1 MSQHL
6 SPELADRYRRRTLA
20 KPELIAADQHLA
32 SCQACRQLLADE
44 DTVSR
49 QIDSLRTDL
58 RASLELGHP
67 EYIQLEAYVD
77 QKLAAEERE
86 ALDLHFKSC
95 QLCAE
100 ELRDLQSFKAQL
112 DEAQPV
118 KPKNL
123 GTAAPSSLLSRL
135 FLPLH

>member
-32 SCQACRQLLADE
+32 SCQECRHLLADE
-44 DTVSR
+44 DTVTR

-58 RASLELGHP
+58 RASLQLVHP
-67 EYIQLEAYVD
+67 EYMQLEAYVD
-77 QKLAAEERE
+77 EKLAGEERE

-95 QLCAE
+95 SLCAE
-100 ELRDLQSFKAQL
+100 ELRDLKAFKVRL
-112 DEAQPV
+112 DE
-118 KPKNL
+118 
-123 GTAAPSSLLSRL
+123 R
-135 FLPLH
+135 